1 MDTMTG
7 LYMINM
13 IKMVWVKM
21 VIFAMEVVSCIK
33 NDAAFSFFT
42 LPDGACFFS
51 SNLAW
56 LPATQVSTLQ
66 KRKRS
71 ISTGIFLPVS
81 EKK

>member
-1 MDTMTG
+1 METMTG

-42 LPDGACFFS
+42 LP
-51 SNLAW
+51 
-56 LPATQVSTLQ
+56 
-66 KRKRS
+66 
-71 ISTGIFLPVS
+71 
-81 EKK
+81 